1 MENTEK
7 TLSEVT
13 AELTKKGYDANIRIL
28 DKNHLKMNQKTF
40 TKNEV
45 TIEKVY
51 RFEGMSNPSDTSIC
65 YAIKSDTGEKGILI
79 NAYGADA
86 SDTIGAFIHDVKKE
100 K

>member
-45 TIEKVY
+45 IIEKVY